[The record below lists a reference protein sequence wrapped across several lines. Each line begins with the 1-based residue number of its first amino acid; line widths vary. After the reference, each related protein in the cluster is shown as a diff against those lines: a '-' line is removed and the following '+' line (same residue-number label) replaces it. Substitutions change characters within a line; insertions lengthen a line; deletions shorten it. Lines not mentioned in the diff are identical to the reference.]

1 MTGRVLHAVADE
13 KHETLWESVLIIV
26 VQSSD
31 GRRPF
36 FRRHCVRMIFADV
49 RRALRCHNYKPQ
61 VMMRIS
67 LPFASVRLSIE
78 LK

>member
-13 KHETLWESVLIIV
+13 KHETVAQANVV